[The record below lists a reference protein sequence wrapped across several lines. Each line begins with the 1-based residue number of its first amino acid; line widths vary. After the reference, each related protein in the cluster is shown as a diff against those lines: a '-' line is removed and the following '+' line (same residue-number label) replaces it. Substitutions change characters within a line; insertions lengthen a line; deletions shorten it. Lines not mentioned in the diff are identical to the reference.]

1 MLLPLWVPLFPTYP
15 IVKAILRG
23 SSRWMSKFHFQT
35 SPLRVSGGAINTAVG
50 GGVLDRNGSLKVSI
64 AVPSRNLRVGTF
76 VVEPSA
82 FPTGMVWKA
91 SVMELDTRL
100 PDLGGIRL
108 RMVQLFRCS
117 MLSNQPAPTR
127 TTHLSPGLYAIP
139 TRGMKSPGPCFHSF
153 TAPLA
158 STVDG

>member
-35 SPLRVSGGAINTAVG
+35 SPFRVSGGAISTAVG
-50 GGVLDRNGSLKVSI
+50 GGFFDWNGSLSVSTG
-64 AVPSRNLRVGTF
+64 VPSRNLRIGTF
-76 VVEPSA
+76 EVEPSA
-82 FPTGMVWKA
+82 FPTGMVGRG

-100 PDLGGIRL
+100 PDFGGIRL

-127 TTHLSPGLYAIP
+127 TTHLSVGRYAKP
-139 TRGMKSPGPCFHSF
+139 TRGM
-153 TAPLA
+153 T
-158 STVDG
+158 